1 MIQRVLIANRSEI
14 AVRIIR
20 ACKEMGIETVAVY
33 SQADKEALHVQM
45 ADQAVCIG
53 ASLASESYLNMN
65 NLIQAACLTGCD
77 AIHPGFGFLSEN
89 SRFARLVQECGLTW
103 IGPRP
108 EVIEQLGNKNEARKM
123 MAAKGVPIIPG
134 MSKALSSEQEGLS
147 VADEIGYPIILKA
160 SNGGGGKGMRV
171 VRSETEFQDAYYQTK
186 SEAKQFFGDED
197 VYIEKFIENPKHIEV
212 QLAGDRYGNC
222 VHFYER
228 DCSFQI
234 DNQKMMEEAPCSCLS
249 EAQRA
254 ALVESA
260 CKACKAAKY
269 DSVGTVEFLFDG
281 NQHYFMEM
289 NTRIQV
295 EHPITEMITGIDLIA
310 LQIRLAQG
318 DPLPFTQAQIHKN
331 GVAIECRINAEDVH
345 HDFHG
350 CAGKIRFY
358 HCPGGNGIRVDSG
371 IYSGYEVP
379 PFYDSMLCKII
390 AYAPNRKACIQ
401 KMKGALEE
409 IIVDGIETNEEFLYL
424 ALFQEDFL
432 KGSYDT
438 SMAAK
443 FYQQCKKE
451 ELL

>member
-53 ASLASESYLNMN
+53 TSLASESYLNMN

-108 EVIEQLGNKNEARKM
+108 EVIEQLGNKTEARKM

-249 EAQRA
+249 ETQRA

>member
-108 EVIEQLGNKNEARKM
+108 EVIEELGNKTEARKM

-432 KGSYDT
+432 KGNYDT

>member
-108 EVIEQLGNKNEARKM
+108 EVIEQLGNKTEARKM

-331 GVAIECRINAEDVH
+331 GVAVECRINAEDVH

-438 SMAAK
+438 SRAAK

>member
-108 EVIEQLGNKNEARKM
+108 EVIEQLGNKTEARKM

-234 DNQKMMEEAPCSCLS
+234 DNQKMMEEAPCFCLS

>member
-108 EVIEQLGNKNEARKM
+108 EVIEQLGNKTEARKM

-390 AYAPNRKACIQ
+390 VYAPNRKACIQ

>member
-53 ASLASESYLNMN
+53 TSLASESYLNMN

-108 EVIEQLGNKNEARKM
+108 EVIEQLGNKTEARKM

>member
-53 ASLASESYLNMN
+53 PSLASESYLNMN

-108 EVIEQLGNKNEARKM
+108 EVIEQLGNKTEARKM

-249 EAQRA
+249 ETQRA

>member
-108 EVIEQLGNKNEARKM
+108 EVIEQLGNKTEARKM

-249 EAQRA
+249 ETQRA

-310 LQIRLAQG
+310 LQIRLAQS

>member
-65 NLIQAACLTGCD
+65 NLIQTACLTGCD
-77 AIHPGFGFLSEN
+77 TIHPGFGFLSEN

-108 EVIEQLGNKNEARKM
+108 EVIEQLGNKTEARKM

-331 GVAIECRINAEDVH
+331 GVAVECRINAEDVH

>member
-77 AIHPGFGFLSEN
+77 AIHPGFGFLSVN

-108 EVIEQLGNKNEARKM
+108 EVIEQLGNKTEARKM

>member
-20 ACKEMGIETVAVY
+20 ACKEMRIETVAVY

-108 EVIEQLGNKNEARKM
+108 EVIEQLGNKTEARKM

-249 EAQRA
+249 ETQRA

>member
-89 SRFARLVQECGLTW
+89 CRFARLVQECGLTW

-108 EVIEQLGNKNEARKM
+108 EVIEQLGNKTEARKM

-254 ALVESA
+254 SLVESA

>member
-108 EVIEQLGNKNEARKM
+108 EVIEQLGNKTEARKM

-424 ALFQEDFL
+424 ALFQGDFL

>member
-108 EVIEQLGNKNEARKM
+108 EVIEQLGNKTEARKM

-310 LQIRLAQG
+310 LQIRLTQG
-318 DPLPFTQAQIHKN
+318 DPLPFTQVQIHKN

-350 CAGKIRFY
+350 CAGKICFY

>member
-108 EVIEQLGNKNEARKM
+108 EVIEQLGNKTEARKM
-123 MAAKGVPIIPG
+123 MADKGVPIIPG

-249 EAQRA
+249 ETQRA

>member
-45 ADQAVCIG
+45 ADEAVCIG

-108 EVIEQLGNKNEARKM
+108 EVIEQLGNKTEARKM

-249 EAQRA
+249 ETQRA

>member
-89 SRFARLVQECGLTW
+89 SRVARLVQECGLTW

-108 EVIEQLGNKNEARKM
+108 EVIEQLGNKTEARKM

-318 DPLPFTQAQIHKN
+318 NPLPFTQAQIHKN

>member
-108 EVIEQLGNKNEARKM
+108 EVIEQLGNKTEARKM

-249 EAQRA
+249 GAQRA

-269 DSVGTVEFLFDG
+269 DSVETVEFLFDG

-438 SMAAK
+438 SRAAK

>member
-108 EVIEQLGNKNEARKM
+108 EVIEQLGNKTEARKM

-318 DPLPFTQAQIHKN
+318 NPLPFTQAQIHKN

-432 KGSYDT
+432 KGNYDT

>member
-45 ADQAVCIG
+45 ADQAICIG

-108 EVIEQLGNKNEARKM
+108 EVIEQLGNKTEARKM

>member
-108 EVIEQLGNKNEARKM
+108 EVIEQLGNKTEARKM

-281 NQHYFMEM
+281 HQHYFMEM

>member
-77 AIHPGFGFLSEN
+77 AIHPGFGFLSES

-108 EVIEQLGNKNEARKM
+108 EVIEQLGNKTEARKM

-451 ELL
+451 QLL

>member
-108 EVIEQLGNKNEARKM
+108 EVIEQLGNKTEARKM

-147 VADEIGYPIILKA
+147 VADEMGYPIILKA

-249 EAQRA
+249 ETQRA

>member
-108 EVIEQLGNKNEARKM
+108 EVIEQLGNKTEARKM

-171 VRSETEFQDAYYQTK
+171 VRSETEFQVAYYQTK

>member
-108 EVIEQLGNKNEARKM
+108 EVIEQLGNKTKARKM

-331 GVAIECRINAEDVH
+331 GVAIECRINAEDMH

>member
-108 EVIEQLGNKNEARKM
+108 EVIEQLGNKTEARKM

-254 ALVESA
+254 DLVESA

>member
-65 NLIQAACLTGCD
+65 NLIQTACLTGCD

-108 EVIEQLGNKNEARKM
+108 EVIEQLGNKTEARKM

-331 GVAIECRINAEDVH
+331 GVAVECRINAEDVH

>member
-108 EVIEQLGNKNEARKM
+108 EVIEQLGNKTEARKM

-249 EAQRA
+249 EAQRV

>member
-77 AIHPGFGFLSEN
+77 VIHPGFGFLSEN

-108 EVIEQLGNKNEARKM
+108 EVIEQLGNKTEARKM

>member
-108 EVIEQLGNKNEARKM
+108 EVIEQLGNKTEARKM

-295 EHPITEMITGIDLIA
+295 EHPITEMITEIDLIA

-331 GVAIECRINAEDVH
+331 GVAIECRINAEDMH

>member
-108 EVIEQLGNKNEARKM
+108 EVIEQLGNKTEARKM

-249 EAQRA
+249 ETQRA

-432 KGSYDT
+432 KGNYDT

>member
-108 EVIEQLGNKNEARKM
+108 EVIEQLGNKTEARKM

-212 QLAGDRYGNC
+212 QLAGDRYGNF

>member
-108 EVIEQLGNKNEARKM
+108 EVIEQLGNKTEARKM

-438 SMAAK
+438 SRAAK

>member
-77 AIHPGFGFLSEN
+77 AIHPCFGFLSEN

-108 EVIEQLGNKNEARKM
+108 EVIEQLGNKTEARKM

>member
-20 ACKEMGIETVAVY
+20 ACKEMRIETVAVY

-108 EVIEQLGNKNEARKM
+108 EVIEQLGNKTEARKM

>member
-108 EVIEQLGNKNEARKM
+108 EVIEQLGNKTEARKM

-234 DNQKMMEEAPCSCLS
+234 DNQKMMEEAPCSCLN

>member
-108 EVIEQLGNKNEARKM
+108 EVIEQLGNKTEARKM

-295 EHPITEMITGIDLIA
+295 KHPITEMITGIDLIA

>member
-108 EVIEQLGNKNEARKM
+108 EVIEQLGNKTEARKM

-147 VADEIGYPIILKA
+147 VADEIGYPMILKA

-331 GVAIECRINAEDVH
+331 GVAIECRINAEDMH